1 MRARRAAALAVVVFV
16 ACAVSALGAGPASA
30 GFTEHIVDYH
40 SDVTIEH
47 DGTIEVHET
56 IVYDF
61 GVVPEHGILRYIPV
75 RTAQSGKKG
84 YERLYPLTVVSVS
97 GSEGTP
103 AQYSVEEDG
112 DNQR

>member
-16 ACAVSALGAGPASA
+16 ACAVSALGVGPAYA
-30 GFTEHIVDYH
+30 GLSEHIVDYH

-61 GVVPEHGILRYIPV
+61 GVVPKHGIFRVRPGAHASSRA
-75 RTAQSGKKG
+75 RTATTACT
-84 YERLYPLTVVSVS
+84 R
-97 GSEGTP
+97 
-103 AQYSVEEDG
+103 
-112 DNQR
+112 